1 MAEPTGRIEPA
12 SSYREPDT
20 DAASRRKRDK
30 PRPKRKPAEDVA
42 EVAQADELDPQEQ
55 HTLDTLA

>member
-20 DAASRRKRDK
+20 DAASRRNREK
-30 PRPKRKPAEDVA
+30 PRPKRKPVEDP
-42 EVAQADELDPQEQ
+42 EVAQPDELDAQDK